1 MFQSTIGYYTA
12 ERREYVMFK
21 HTGGQRVKSGTYW
34 DVMTGLRVD
43 FDQEGTLPGGNG
55 ATYLKAS
62 STAILVLGPILG
74 LAYVVLMPIMGI
86 VTALSLMVQKAL
98 GGVFG
103 LSKYIVSF
111 GWRPAESYLGGKNKK
126 KADSDKA
133 GRSPI
138 EK

>member
-1 MFQSTIGYYTA
+1 
-12 ERREYVMFK
+12 MFK
-21 HTGGQRVKSGTYW
+21 HTGGQRVESGTYW

-62 STAILVLGPILG
+62 SSAILLLGPILG
-74 LAYVVLMPIMGI
+74 LAYVVIMPIMGI
-86 VTALSLMVQKAL
+86 VTALTLMVQKAL
-98 GGVFG
+98 GGMFG
-103 LSKYIVSF
+103 LGKYIVHF
-111 GWRPAESYLGGKNKK
+111 GWRPSEAYLGGKNKK
-126 KADSDKA
+126 KDDGEKS

>member
-1 MFQSTIGYYTA
+1 
-12 ERREYVMFK
+12 MFK
-21 HTGGQRVKSGTYW
+21 HTGGQRVASGTYW

-62 STAILVLGPILG
+62 SSVIVILGPILG
-74 LAYVVLMPIMGI
+74 LAYVVLLPIMGI
-86 VTALSLMVQKAL
+86 VTALSLTVQKVL

-103 LSKYIVSF
+103 LGKYIVHF

-126 KADSDKA
+126 KNDIDKSA
-133 GRSPI
+133 
-138 EK
+138 KLK